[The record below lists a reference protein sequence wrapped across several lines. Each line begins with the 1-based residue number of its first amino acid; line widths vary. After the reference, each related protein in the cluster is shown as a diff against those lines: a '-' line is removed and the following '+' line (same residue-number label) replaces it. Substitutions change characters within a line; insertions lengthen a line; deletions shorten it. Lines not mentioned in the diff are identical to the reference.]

1 MLGDFS
7 SVLAMLL
14 GCGLDSFLGLA
25 TPKLMVPGEFK
36 VRAGSVEQRGEQ
48 GQQTGLWRRK
58 MNGYHAF
65 LPLSFHFLAHKIQIV
80 IIMTSQSCCED

>member
-25 TPKLMVPGEFK
+25 TPKLTVPSEFK
-36 VRAGSVEQRGEQ
+36 VRAGSIGQRGEH
-48 GQQTGLWRRK
+48 GPWRRK
-58 MNGYHAF
+58 MRRSHAS
-65 LPLSFHFLAHKIQIV
+65 LPLSFHFLTYKTERV
-80 IIMTSQSCCED
+80 IIMTSQSYCEDS

>member
-25 TPKLMVPGEFK
+25 TPKLTVPSEFK
-36 VRAGSVEQRGEQ
+36 VRAGSIGQRGEQ
-48 GQQTGLWRRK
+48 GQQTGPWRRK
-58 MNGYHAF
+58 MHRSHAS
-65 LPLSFHFLAHKIQIV
+65 LPLSFHFLTYKIERV
-80 IIMTSQSCCED
+80 IIMISQSCCED